1 MVLFPSSLSLFKL
14 ELRHSL
20 LNVLS
25 VPLSCGIWVSTSLW
39 LVCVVSGSIMKRKA
53 SDDLSLAHLQI
64 GVHGKAVPKS
74 VMPSDYRLPLMFE
87 SVAMES

>member
-25 VPLSCGIWVSTSLW
+25 LPLSCGIWGLNLPVA
-39 LVCVVSGSIMKRKA
+39 VRVVSGNIMKRKA
-53 SDDLSLAHLQI
+53 SDGLAL
-64 GVHGKAVPKS
+64 VH
-74 VMPSDYRLPLMFE
+74 M
-87 SVAMES
+87 